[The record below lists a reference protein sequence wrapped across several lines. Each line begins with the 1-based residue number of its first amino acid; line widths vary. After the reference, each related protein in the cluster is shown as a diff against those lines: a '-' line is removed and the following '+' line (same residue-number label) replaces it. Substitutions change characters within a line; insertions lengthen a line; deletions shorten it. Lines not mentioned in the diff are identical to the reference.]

1 MSNEQQAKAKQL
13 YFQTDLSKT
22 QISELVDV
30 PRRTLHYWIKEQNW
44 DRLKRS
50 AAHMPSLLAENCYHL
65 IGRFSRQL
73 LSEDR
78 IMRPV
83 THKEADTLHKLVI
96 SANKLKNRSTL
107 NESMEMLGFFMDRVS
122 RKSPELAK
130 EIMPFVD
137 DYINDRG
144 NVYISDFYPQEFNE
158 MGLIPKPDDNE
169 EVKLDL
175 QDIFE
180 WTETGTIL
188 DIEQFRCMDE
198 QPAPQPAETS
208 TATITETPTETPQ
221 AKETETP
228 PINTTPKQST
238 IKTKKTNTV
247 SPEQLAHM
255 REQLKGLKRYDQLS
269 RKHENTP
276 ASPPENIRHQT
287 MATA

>member
-1 MSNEQQAKAKQL
+1 MNNEQQAKAKEL
-13 YFQTDLSKT
+13 YFQTDLTKT

-50 AAHMPSLLAENCYHL
+50 AAHMPALLAENCYHL

-83 THKEADTLHKLVI
+83 THQEAETLHKLVI

-107 NESMEMLGFFMDRVS
+107 NESMEMFGFFMDTVS

-137 DYINDRG
+137 DYINARG
-144 NVYISDFYPQEFNE
+144 NVYINDFYPQEFNE

-169 EVKLDL
+169 EVKQDL

-180 WTETGTIL
+180 WTETGTVL

-198 QPAPQPAETS
+198 QPTPQPAEPP
-208 TATITETPTETPQ
+208 TAPTAEAPTVMPQ
-221 AKETETP
+221 AKETGTA

-238 IKTKKTNTV
+238 AKPKKTNTA

-255 REQLKGLKRYDQLS
+255 REQLKGLKRYHQLT
-269 RKHENTP
+269 RKQENTP
-276 ASPPENIRHQT
+276 ASPPENINRQT